1 MITINGAPQAQQR
14 HRSFIRNGVIVNYDP
29 QSAFKKTIQQLL
41 LAKRTR
47 PVASNP
53 DVSYQVQ
60 LDFYVSPP
68 RSKTKNC
75 FNRMLWLDT
84 PSVKPDV
91 DNLAKLYL
99 DSANGI
105 LWEDDKQISCLKVSK
120 HYSEKPRT
128 VIQVMEIKQVD
139 VDDKAN
145 GILGIFS
152 PDKFDQ
158 FLKDLETVLDSAKSL
173 VNDPEKSREARAT
186 SAALFLSQLADNY
199 GVELYKIN
207 AKFPNYFKEAK

>member
-1 MITINGAPQAQQR
+1 
-14 HRSFIRNGVIVNYDP
+14 
-29 QSAFKKTIQQLL
+29 
-41 LAKRTR
+41 
-47 PVASNP
+47 
-53 DVSYQVQ
+53 
-60 LDFYVSPP
+60 
-68 RSKTKNC
+68 
-75 FNRMLWLDT
+75 MLWLDT